1 MKGGLMRCGLLRESI
16 DIYRPITTQNEFG
29 EIVQEYKIW
38 YCTRARAVSNGGS
51 RALVNTEISYPYR
64 KVFEVH
70 QYVDV
75 RETDLIHWIGK
86 KYRILSIELDR
97 TQMKKVI
104 TTEEIDE

>member
-1 MKGGLMRCGLLRESI
+1 MRCGLLRESI

-29 EIVQEYKIW
+29 EMVQEYKIW

-51 RALVNTEISYPYR
+51 RTLLNNEFFYPYR
-64 KVFEVH
+64 KIFEVH

-75 RETDLIHWIGK
+75 KETDIIHYDNK
-86 KYRILSIELDR
+86 KYRILSIVLDR

-104 TTEEIDE
+104 MTELIDE

>member
-1 MKGGLMRCGLLRESI
+1 MRCGLLRESI

-29 EIVQEYKIW
+29 EMVQKYTIW

-51 RALVNTEISYPYR
+51 RAMANNEIFYPYR

-75 RETDLIHWIGK
+75 RETDIIHWGEK

>member
-1 MKGGLMRCGLLRESI
+1 MRCGLLRESI

-29 EIVQEYKIW
+29 EMVQEYQIL

-51 RALVNTEISYPYR
+51 RTLANTEISYPYR

-75 RETDLIHWIGK
+75 RETDLIHWMGK